1 MFNKKPT
8 DRDYTGIPS
17 ATPNTYAPEPTPI
30 QNGPT
35 ATHPTPTA
43 APTATATAPA
53 TNPAAGAA
61 TFFAEG
67 TSFSGKANITGTM
80 RIEGKAD
87 GELEATDSIVVGR
100 TGLVQANLK
109 TRRAVLN
116 GRFQG
121 KIHATDRVE
130 MQSGSRV
137 EADVQAKNM
146 VMEDGVQYTGNCKIG
161 Q

>member
-8 DRDYTGIPS
+8 DYTGS
-17 ATPNTYAPEPTPI
+17 TPDTYAPEPTPI
-30 QNGPT
+30 QNGPNAPT
-35 ATHPTPTA
+35 SYATPAAAANTTTTPAATA
-43 APTATATAPA
+43 AS
-53 TNPAAGAA
+53 AG
-61 TFFAEG
+61 TFLAEG
-67 TSFSGKANITGTM
+67 TSFTGKANIAGTM

-87 GELEATDSIVVGR
+87 GELEATESIVVGR

-109 TRRAVLN
+109 TRRAVVN

-137 EADVQAKNM
+137 EADVHAKHM
-146 VMEDGVQYTGNCKIG
+146 VMEDGVQFRGNCQIG
-161 Q
+161 G